1 MATRQ
6 QRKKRIRAQVD
17 ELMKDFKPYA
27 TQVGTGNPPQ
37 PTRPKNFPGS
47 KKGSKNMGLRG
58 QTQQTLGTKCRPN
71 DQRKPQTQKK
81 TRADDITN
89 AAVVLDSNAIIDS
102 TKGKY
107 VRHLQQILKK
117 RNLKI
122 ILTETSIGEST
133 RILQCKPKKLME
145 LLDKNFG
152 DRFESV
158 KTEINDVHTA
168 TALTVKHKKYD
179 LHHSDSLILAIA
191 IKTESAL
198 ITNDTNLKACCKA
211 ENIQVIDHRKVKL
224 DKQVKTKPVKKVKPI
239 RKKSWTLEEALE

>member
-17 ELMKDFKPYA
+17 ELMKDFSPYA

-58 QTQQTLGTKCRPN
+58 QTQQTLGTKSLGLHGKN
-71 DQRKPQTQKK
+71 TKSQLSS
-81 TRADDITN
+81 RADDITN

-107 VRHLQQILKK
+107 VKHLQQILKK

-239 RKKSWTLEEALE
+239 RKKSWTLEEVLE

>member
-6 QRKKRIRAQVD
+6 ERKKRIRAQVD
-17 ELMKDFKPYA
+17 ELMKDFSPYA
-27 TQVGTGNPPQ
+27 NQGNLENENYPVPWNGTK
-37 PTRPKNFPGS
+37 KNGS
-47 KKGSKNMGLRG
+47 GKSKR
-58 QTQQTLGTKCRPN
+58 QTLGTKTTG
-71 DQRKPQTQKK
+71 QKTQTHKK
-81 TRADDITN
+81 RQIWGGTRETSVVGCG
-89 AAVVLDSNAIIDS
+89 AVVLDSNAIIDS

-107 VRHLQQILKK
+107 VKHLQQILKK

-133 RILQCKPKKLME
+133 RILQCTPKKLME

-152 DRFESV
+152 NRFESV

-168 TALTVKHKKYD
+168 TALKIKHKKYD

-211 ENIQVIDHRKVKL
+211 EKVEVIDHRKVKL
-224 DKQVKTKPVKKVKPI
+224 DKPVKTKPLKKVKPI